1 MRTDWI
7 SYPQFK
13 ILQTVLQEIHMCVS
27 FCLNNSSYL
36 SQECHDNH
44 YDHVHC
50 EKDEIYDETN
60 DENNDDKEIMM
71 KIMMKTMTIRR

>member
-1 MRTDWI
+1 MRTDWF

-13 ILQTVLQEIHMCVS
+13 IYLLSLWGQTVLQEIHMCVS
-27 FCLNNSSYL
+27 FCLNNSSHL

-50 EKDEIYDETN
+50 EKDEIYDETD

-71 KIMMKTMTIRR
+71 KIM

>member
-1 MRTDWI
+1 
-7 SYPQFK
+7 
-13 ILQTVLQEIHMCVS
+13 MCVS
-27 FCLNNSSYL
+27 FCLNNSSHL

-50 EKDEIYDETN
+50 EKDEIYDETD

-71 KIMMKTMTIRR
+71 KIM